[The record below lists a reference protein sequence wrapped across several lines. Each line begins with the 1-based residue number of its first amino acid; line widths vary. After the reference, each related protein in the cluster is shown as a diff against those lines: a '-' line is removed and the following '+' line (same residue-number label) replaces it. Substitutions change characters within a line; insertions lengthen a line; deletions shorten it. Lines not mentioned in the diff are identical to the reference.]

1 MIRKR
6 ERESKRESE
15 ERKEKKDREKER
27 KLSLFQ
33 RFKTNHTIYTY
44 IYIYFIYIYNIY
56 MYINSYSACKNCS
69 DFQNPITKSTP
80 VTRMVCWFGLGLS
93 GLKHDLHLSG
103 FRVVWLRAAALVHQP
118 LLIGMDPSKRRS
130 TSRLPNLHFSFLSLP
145 RWEAGAK
152 SFHQPAVH
160 D

>member
-1 MIRKR
+1 MSFKKKLATFIFIKYFIRKKQ
-6 ERESKRESE
+6 SWIGHVACIC
-15 ERKEKKDREKER
+15 D
-27 KLSLFQ
+27 
-33 RFKTNHTIYTY
+33 IY
-44 IYIYFIYIYNIY
+44 IYIFIYIYNIY

-80 VTRMVCWFGLGLS
+80 VTRVVCWFGLGLS

-103 FRVVWLRAAALVHQP
+103 LRVVWLRAAALVHQP